1 MRVTGTVTGAD
12 DNVSSTKYF
21 DLNDLI
27 RVNHLG
33 EKYDTDDKKS
43 NTWFYNNISY
53 VDSFG
58 HLANSKTFTTAV
70 DHFLK
75 IGDKVD
81 IIFKETG
88 QIIRQGAI
96 VEEIIDSK
104 PENECRITLRAY
116 VNKYKEERDYNF
128 TLSAKLNNKPTV
140 YEGDKLSISGQVSQP
155 AYINVLGW
163 YPDSDKDTYY
173 KVFPNQ
179 FEKNNSVKNFFYIPR
194 KDVLNKYE
202 LRTKIPD
209 NVKEDETYEFFV
221 IIASKKQFIIL
232 DNEKVLDFKK
242 RLSILG
248 RSNWDM
254 KKIGYTIIRN

>member
-1 MRVTGTVTGAD
+1 M
-12 DNVSSTKYF
+12 
-21 DLNDLI
+21 
-27 RVNHLG
+27 
-33 EKYDTDDKKS
+33 
-43 NTWFYNNISY
+43 
-53 VDSFG
+53 
-58 HLANSKTFTTAV
+58 
-70 DHFLK
+70 
-75 IGDKVD
+75 
-81 IIFKETG
+81 
-88 QIIRQGAI
+88 
-96 VEEIIDSK
+96 
-104 PENECRITLRAY
+104 
-116 VNKYKEERDYNF
+116 
-128 TLSAKLNNKPTV
+128 NNKPTV

-179 FEKNNSVKNFFYIPR
+179 FEKNNSVKKFFYIPR
-194 KDVLNKYE
+194 KNILNKYE

-221 IIASKKQFIIL
+221 IIASKKQFVIL